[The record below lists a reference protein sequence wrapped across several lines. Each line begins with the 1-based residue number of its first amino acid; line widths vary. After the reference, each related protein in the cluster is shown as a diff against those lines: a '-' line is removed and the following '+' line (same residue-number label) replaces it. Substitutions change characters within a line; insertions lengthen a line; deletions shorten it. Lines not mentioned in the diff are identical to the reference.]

1 MKFKNDAYW
10 QALAAHCPGLT
21 MVYAWGTAITDV
33 GWQALAAHC
42 PDLIV

>member
-21 MVYAWGTAITDV
+21 TVDASRTAITDV